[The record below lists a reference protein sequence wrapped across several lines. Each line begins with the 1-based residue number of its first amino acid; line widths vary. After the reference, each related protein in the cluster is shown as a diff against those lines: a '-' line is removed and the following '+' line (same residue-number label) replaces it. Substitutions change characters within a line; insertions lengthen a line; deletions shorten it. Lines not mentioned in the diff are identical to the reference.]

1 MNKNDVTQKDLEKVS
16 AVLEKLTL
24 QGEFSHMKVPVQ
36 TILGG
41 MLIPELAKKGVI
53 DDTDP
58 NVVTLL
64 SEYSKEKIEQ
74 KLSPAPILVREVVKE
89 RKICRRDKKN
99 GVNKEKRFERDL
111 EPSDRDVIIRWW
123 NANQRLI
130 PKDDPI
136 CADLTEQINVLKPK
150 DKPLSAM
157 QISGYLSA
165 LCRLAL
171 RTEAEQLNV
180 INRNIRRHKYTV
192 RPIFSPAL
200 MKLVHENWEFERKNE
215 KARPKDLVKM
225 RQQREEGDN
234 RPFVADF

>member
-1 MNKNDVTQKDLEKVS
+1 MNKNQVTQKDLERVS

-24 QGEFSHMKVPVQ
+24 QGEFSHMKLPVQ

-53 DDTDP
+53 DPDDP
-58 NVVTLL
+58 DVINLIG
-64 SEYSKEKIEQ
+64 EYTREKIEQ
-74 KLSPAPILVREVVKE
+74 RLSPSPILVREIVE
-89 RKICRRDKKN
+89 QRRICRRDKKN

-136 CADLTEQINVLKPK
+136 CADLTEQINALKPK
-150 DKPLSAM
+150 EKPLSAM
-157 QISGYLSA
+157 QISGYLSS

-171 RTEAEQLNV
+171 RTEAEQIHV
-180 INRNIRRHKYTV
+180 INRNIRRHKYSV

-200 MKLVHENWEFERKNE
+200 MKLVQENWEFERKNE
-215 KARPKDLVKM
+215 KARPKDLLKM
-225 RQQREEGDN
+225 REQREDGDH
-234 RPFVADF
+234 RPFVANF

>member
-1 MNKNDVTQKDLEKVS
+1 MNKDKVTKKDLEKVS
-16 AVLEKLTL
+16 TILEKLTL
-24 QGEFSHMKVPVQ
+24 KGEFSHMKVPVQ

-41 MLIPELAKKGVI
+41 MLIPELAKQGVI
-53 DDTDP
+53 DP
-58 NVVTLL
+58 NHPDVINLIG
-64 SEYSKEKIEQ
+64 EYSKERIEQ
-74 KLSPAPILVREVVKE
+74 RLSPPPILVREVIKE
-89 RKICRRDKKN
+89 RKICRRDKIN

-111 EPSDRDVIIRWW
+111 ESSDRDVIIRWW

-171 RTEAEQLNV
+171 RTEAEQINV
-180 INRNIRRHKYTV
+180 INRNIQRHKYTV

-200 MKLVHENWEFERKNE
+200 MKLVQENWEFERKNE
-215 KARPKDLVKM
+215 KARPKDLLKM
-225 RQQREEGDN
+225 RQMREEGDN